1 MLEITVL
8 SGKGG
13 TGKTSIT
20 AALAGLASKA
30 VLCDNDVD
38 AADLHLILHPD
49 IKEEHSFSSGWKAII
64 DPSKCNQC
72 GLCISHC
79 RFDAIHANKSDK
91 LIINPF
97 QCEGCRLCER
107 ICSEQAIHSKQNTNN
122 YWYVS
127 NTRFGKMV
135 HAKMGPGEENSG
147 KLVTQVRK
155 RAKEIALS
163 TQAEFIIN
171 DGPPGIGCSAIASLT
186 GTDIA
191 LIVIEPSRSSLHDAD
206 RLIKL
211 IESFRIPAFAV
222 INKYNL
228 NLELSRSIENYL
240 KTKNIPLL
248 TKIPFDK
255 AMVQAMINGKTII
268 EHEPESKPSI
278 EIRRL
283 WHKIQLSTH
292 TVDLHQAI

>member
-1 MLEITVL
+1 MLELTIL

-20 AALAGLASKA
+20 AALASIASNA

-64 DPSKCNQC
+64 DPGKCNQC

-79 RFDAIHANKSDK
+79 RFDAIHDTKNQ
-91 LIINPF
+91 LEVNPF

-107 ICSEQAIHSKQNTNN
+107 ICPEQAIRSEQNKNN

-127 NTRFGKMV
+127 DTRFGPMV

-147 KLVTQVRK
+147 KLVSQVRK
-155 RAKEIALS
+155 KAKEIALI
-163 TQAEFIIN
+163 TQKDFIIN
-171 DGPPGIGCSAIASLT
+171 DGPPGIGCAAISSLT
-186 GTDIA
+186 GTDLA
-191 LIVIEPSRSSLHDAD
+191 LVVIEPSKSSLHDAD

-211 IESFRIPAFAV
+211 IESFKIPACAL
-222 INKYNL
+222 INKYDL
-228 NLELSRSIENYL
+228 NLELSRNIEAYL

-278 EIRRL
+278 EIKRL